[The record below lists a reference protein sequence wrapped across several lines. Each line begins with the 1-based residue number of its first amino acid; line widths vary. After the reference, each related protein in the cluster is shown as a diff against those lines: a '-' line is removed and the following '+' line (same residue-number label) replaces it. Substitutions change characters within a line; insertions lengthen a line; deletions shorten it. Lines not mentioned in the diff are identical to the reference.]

1 MNAAVTAAR
10 TALAHALRC
19 VPVAGVAASD
29 VRYKPFVA
37 GSNELLEHGPA
48 LLNQSM
54 RATCVLQSPNRVLAV
69 AAQQLHSLCKD
80 AGIRAPKTASQLAA
94 LIVARGCC
102 LASA

>member
-1 MNAAVTAAR
+1 MHAAVTAAR

-29 VRYKPFVA
+29 GRYKLFVA

-54 RATCVLQSPNRVLAV
+54 RATCVLHPIVSLLL
-69 AAQQLHSLCKD
+69 LHSNCTHCV
-80 AGIRAPKTASQLAA
+80 RTLA
-94 LIVARGCC
+94 
-102 LASA
+102 

>member
-1 MNAAVTAAR
+1 MHAAVTAVR

-19 VPVAGVAASD
+19 VPVAGVAAFD
-29 VRYKPFVA
+29 GRNKLFVA

-54 RATCVLQSPNRVLAV
+54 RATCVLQSPDGVPAAA

-80 AGIRAPKTASQLAA
+80 AGIRAPKNSVTFSRPYL
-94 LIVARGCC
+94 R
-102 LASA
+102 